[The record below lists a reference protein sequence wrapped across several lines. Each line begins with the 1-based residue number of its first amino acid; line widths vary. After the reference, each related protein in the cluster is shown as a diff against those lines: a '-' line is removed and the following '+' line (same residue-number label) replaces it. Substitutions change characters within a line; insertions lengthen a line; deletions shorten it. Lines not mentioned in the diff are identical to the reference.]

1 MDLNY
6 LYRRRGESLFRAAN
20 ARCEQSRDAHLA
32 MARGYVTQIDEMR
45 RANIAAAAA

>member
-6 LYRRRGESLFRAAN
+6 LYRRRGESLLRAAN
-20 ARCEQSRDAHLA
+20 ARCEKSRDAHLA
-32 MARGYVTQIDEMR
+32 MSRGYVAQIDELR